1 MTVITIITKAKC
13 KHCIFCKKYSLK
25 KKDGTL
31 SKKRGTKCTNTESYR
46 GNTDISDNDL
56 ICDKWAIS

>member
-13 KHCIFCKKYSLK
+13 KHLK